1 LIAVVATYASF
12 PSSVVFAAGFV
23 ARFVA
28 VVFFAVDAFAVVR
41 FAAGFFEAVVVF
53 AVGFL
58 AVVFFAGGFVA
69 ADGSLVAAFFAGAR
83 RSAAGFR
90 AGLVAGT
97 GRPSHTGGCPRV
109 YATGC
114 CA

>member
-12 PSSVVFAAGFV
+12 PSSFVFAAGL

-28 VVFFAVDAFAVVR
+28 VVFFAVDAFAVVFR
-41 FAAGFFEAVVVF
+41 ATGFFEAVVFF
-53 AVGFL
+53 AGGFL
-58 AVVFFAGGFVA
+58 AVVFFAGGLVA
-69 ADGSLVAAFFAGAR
+69 SDGSVVAAFFAGAR
-83 RSAAGFR
+83 RSAAGFGP
-90 AGLVAGT
+90 GLGAGT
-97 GRPSHTGGCPRV
+97 GRPSHMGGCPRV